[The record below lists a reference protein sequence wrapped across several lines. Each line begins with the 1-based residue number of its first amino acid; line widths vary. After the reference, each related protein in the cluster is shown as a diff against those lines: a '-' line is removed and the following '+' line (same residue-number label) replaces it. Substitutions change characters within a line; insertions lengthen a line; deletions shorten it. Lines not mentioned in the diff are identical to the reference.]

1 MAQRY
6 EDNKAWTLTRFLRRI
21 NQGEDP
27 KLLRKEAGRLV
38 PEVKPKD
45 ITAAERN
52 LINDGYSPQTVH
64 QLSATFMLMGIP
76 EAQRDNPRT
85 WLPTNH
91 ILRTVLVE
99 HDLTRC
105 FLADLN
111 DVVKT
116 IGHLNHLTDS
126 CSEFRKLAHIV
137 RHLNAMKEHIERED
151 DVIFPY
157 LIEYGWTMFCRTAQ
171 CQHVYIRTEI
181 NNLVRLT
188 VSFNDLGTEEFKTRL
203 TIAAR
208 RLLPTMLEHLSQE
221 DIILYPIALEVIND
235 VKVWMKIKA
244 VCDEIGYC
252 GTHL

>member
-1 MAQRY
+1 ML
-6 EDNKAWTLTRFLRRI
+6 NKSENNNALTLARFFKRI

-38 PEVKPKD
+38 PKVKPVD
-45 ITAAERN
+45 ITTAERN
-52 LINDGYSPQTVH
+52 LIKDGYSPQTAH

-85 WLPTNH
+85 WLAANH

-111 DVVKT
+111 DVVT
-116 IGHLNHLTDS
+116 AIAHLNRFTDK
-126 CSEFRKLAHIV
+126 CTEFRKLAHIV

-151 DVIFPY
+151 DVIFPC
-157 LIEYGWTMFCRTAQ
+157 LIKYGWTMFCRTAQ

-181 NNLVRLT
+181 DNLVRLT
-188 VSFNDLGTEEFKTRL
+188 VSFNSLSIEDFKTRL
-203 TIAAR
+203 IIAAR

-235 VKVWMKIKA
+235 AKVWIKMKAI
-244 VCDEIGYC
+244 CDEIGYC